1 MLCLPQQ
8 ACVSSVQLCQPR
20 ADSAAQRT
28 GRAAGESAFQR
39 RQQGVFA
46 EQVLRRLA
54 VPQRSVDGHV
64 RIGFRKGLHRVV
76 DAARDGRSHRR
87 VALCQLR
94 AARQPLH
101 PVRDLPRQ
109 RVLRV
114 VTAHG
119 LCKVGCAHRVDGPSR
134 AELGEAAAQC
144 LTGAL
149 ALLRALAHGLCRSLC
164 AQDGQ
169 HCRRVHA
176 RHGQVLRCAGH
187 GPRHGPL
194 GRAQAAL
201 GRSRQLL
208 PAVVELVAHALVL
221 VDAVAHFQP
230 RQLLA
235 HLPDLLGVVPHRDQ
249 LPVPALRPCG
259 VIIHVHVGQKVEKA
273 LGVFV
278 ALYLLLHLFPVLQGG
293 VDVLSRLYAVLR
305 AQHRGSCHRVSD
317 TADGVRR
324 PAHAPLPCGDGVQ
337 RSVHLPGLVDL
348 RLCPAAL
355 LDQVGVRVRAVGVV
369 HPPHRVGQ
377 ILVVP
382 GVHPLVDSVEL
393 VRYAVL
399 GKAGSQLLRRA
410 AAVGHGPA
418 AHVLQ
423 HVPAL
428 RRNAPFLPHVQRLF
442 SGRRRSLTE
451 RFLPGRYSSGKAG
464 IIPRIHLP
472 HVAYVPFGVL
482 L

>member
-20 ADSAAQRT
+20 TDCAAQR
-28 GRAAGESAFQR
+28 AGCTAGKSAFQR
-39 RQQGVFA
+39 GEEGVFA

-64 RIGFRKGLHRVV
+64 RIGLRECLHRVV
-76 DAARDGRSHRR
+76 NAARDGCSHRR
-87 VALCQLR
+87 VALRQLR
-94 AARQPLH
+94 AARQSLH
-101 PVRDLPRQ
+101 PVRDLSCQ
-109 RVLRV
+109 CVLRV
-114 VTAHG
+114 VRAHG
-119 LCKVGCAHRVDGPSR
+119 LCKVSRAHRVDGPPC

-144 LTGAL
+144 LTRTL

-176 RHGQVLRCAGH
+176 RHSQVLRRAGH

-201 GRSRQLL
+201 GSSRQLL

-259 VIIHVHVGQKVEKA
+259 VIVHVHVGQKIKQA
-273 LGVFV
+273 LGMLV
-278 ALYLLLHLFPVLQGG
+278 ALHLLLYLFPVLQGG

-305 AQHRGSCHRVSD
+305 AQHRGSGHRVSD
-317 TADGVRR
+317 AADGVRR
-324 PAHAPLPCGDGVQ
+324 PAHIPLPCGDGVQ

-348 RLCPAAL
+348 CLCPAAL
-355 LDQVGVRVRAVGVV
+355 LDKVGVRVRAVGVV

-382 GVHPLVDSVEL
+382 GVHPLVDPVEL

-399 GKAGSQLLRRA
+399 GKAGSQLLRPA
-410 AAVGHGPA
+410 GAVGHGPA

-428 RRNAPFLPHVQRLF
+428 RRYAPLPPHV
-442 SGRRRSLTE
+442 
-451 RFLPGRYSSGKAG
+451 
-464 IIPRIHLP
+464 
-472 HVAYVPFGVL
+472 
-482 L
+482 